1 MRVEFTLSSEEYLDW
16 RKPARPK
23 FELGAAVSC
32 AVIGG
37 LLFGLAYL
45 VVREGH
51 PPTQLYAGYL
61 MGLSLLMVFAAVP
74 IGLLTPK
81 REIKAS
87 TSQLQSEYGRH
98 FSDRRIFEVD
108 ENGWKYKSS
117 HGEDVHSWADLGGI
131 QDNDLVFVLSTDFDH
146 YVLPKSAF
154 APSDLQWL
162 QRRCD
167 LAVSVPTK
175 IFAFETELR
184 STDYAS
190 AQISHGWRHRRST
203 MVLWY
208 SLGVAGLAFFATR
221 AAEEAELGRTLYLV
235 LFVMVVLVL
244 VVGQR
249 LLYWWHFKSRL
260 TQARFD
266 SVEVCQDRL
275 RFLGARRTWVS
286 KFRWI
291 ERVDETRRVLML
303 YISANRFWILP
314 KAGLTGEQLKILR
327 EQLGLSLKSNVGA

>member
-1 MRVEFTLSSEEYLDW
+1 MRVEFTLSFEDYLDW
-16 RKPARPK
+16 RKTGRPK

-51 PPTQLYAGYL
+51 PPSQLYAGYL
-61 MGLSLLMVFAAVP
+61 MGLSLLIVFAAVP

-87 TSQLQSEYGRH
+87 TSQLQNEYRRH
-98 FSDRRIFEVD
+98 FSDQRIFEVD
-108 ENGWKYKSS
+108 ESGWKYKSS
-117 HGEDVHSWADLGGI
+117 HGVDIHSWAELGGI
-131 QDNDLVFVLSTDFDH
+131 QENDRVLVLSTDFDH

-154 APSDLQWL
+154 APSDLQGL

-167 LAVSVPTK
+167 QAVSVPTK
-175 IFAFETELR
+175 IFAFATELR
-184 STDYAS
+184 SADYAS

-208 SLGVAGLAFFATR
+208 SLGVAGVIFFGTR
-221 AAEEAELGRTLYLV
+221 AAEETELGRTLYLV
-235 LFVMVVLVL
+235 LFAVVVLVL
-244 VVGQR
+244 VIGQR

-260 TQARFD
+260 TQARFN
-266 SVEVCQDRL
+266 SIEVCQDRL
-275 RFLGARRTWVS
+275 RFLGAGRTWVS

-314 KAGLTGEQLKILR
+314 KADLTGEQLKILR
-327 EQLGLSLKSNVGA
+327 EQLSSALKSNVGA